1 MDSEPVA
8 GLTPK
13 RVAIFLTGVEG
24 SKGDLEEAIAAV
36 IEDAES
42 RGLFIE
48 WAAIGE
54 MEMNDVIP
62 NSPLHHALIGQFP
75 DR

>member
-1 MDSEPVA
+1 MDTPA

-13 RVAIFLTGVEG
+13 RVCLFLTGVDTID
-24 SKGDLEEAIAAV
+24 GDMEMVVASV

-42 RGLFIE
+42 RGLFFE
-48 WAAIGE
+48 WAALGDMAIE
-54 MEMNDVIP
+54 DVVP
-62 NSPLHHALIGQFP
+62 GSMLHHALMGRPP